1 MKILYFGIYIT
12 KDEINK
18 DVQKSFEL
26 SLSDPSHLIFKPIN
40 NTAIVAFKM
49 STFTEID
56 PEKLWDNIHSIVQEK
71 YPQYDSIN
79 VAIFVDQFLKFD
91 KDVRNYVASINTL
104 YEDLSN
110 IYIKFDSEISEQYL
124 DLQQSGMFKEL
135 QMKKKEP
142 KLPKVPKDILNF
154 DKSKVWSLFTEDQK
168 KTMFGHRGYLI
179 TNNEKAVAKDIE
191 IIRKFMNEFIP
202 DNSKFAKKFKEELIA
217 RWVAVYVK
225 YVD

>member
-1 MKILYFGIYIT
+1 MA
-12 KDEINK
+12 
-18 DVQKSFEL
+18 V
-26 SLSDPSHLIFKPIN
+26 
-40 NTAIVAFKM
+40 VAFKM

-56 PEKLWDNIHSIVQEK
+56 PEKLWENIHAIVQEK

-79 VAIFVDQFLKFD
+79 VAIFIDQFLKYD
-91 KDVRNYVASINTL
+91 KDVRNYISSINTL

-110 IYIKFDSEISEQYL
+110 IYIKFDSEVSEQFL
-124 DLQQSGMFKEL
+124 DLYQSEMFKEL

-142 KLPKVPKDILNF
+142 KLPKVPKEILSF
-154 DKSKVWSLFTEDQK
+154 DKSKVWGLFSEEQR